1 MIRKGEYK
9 NNPALKGNN
18 FTKGNYKIGDRVK
31 ILEYVYQNKEY
42 INYKIIDILDKG
54 SYNMYLCES
63 KKGFKTTFTDKDLL
77 QKEQCYN
84 GSRKYVVR
92 G

>member
-1 MIRKGEYK
+1 MKKGEYAI
-9 NNPALKGNN
+9 NPIFEDNDFKKL
-18 FTKGNYKIGDRVK
+18 NYKIGDRVK

-42 INYKIIDILDKG
+42 INYKIIDVLDKG

-77 QKEQCYN
+77 QKEQCYK

>member
-1 MIRKGEYK
+1 MKKGEYAI
-9 NNPALKGNN
+9 NPIFEDNDFKKL
-18 FTKGNYKIGDRVK
+18 NYKIGDRVK

-42 INYKIIDILDKG
+42 INYKIIDVLDKG

-84 GSRKYVVR
+84 GSRKYVLR

>member
-1 MIRKGEYK
+1 MKKGEYAI
-9 NNPALKGNN
+9 NPIFEDNDFKKL
-18 FTKGNYKIGDRVK
+18 NYKIGDRVK

>member
-1 MIRKGEYK
+1 MNEFRDSDIIK
-9 NNPALKGNN
+9 NNKFEKL
-18 FTKGNYKIGDRVK
+18 NYKIGDKVK
-31 ILEYVYQNKEY
+31 ILEYIYQNKQY
-42 INYKIIDILDKG
+42 INYKIIDVLDKG